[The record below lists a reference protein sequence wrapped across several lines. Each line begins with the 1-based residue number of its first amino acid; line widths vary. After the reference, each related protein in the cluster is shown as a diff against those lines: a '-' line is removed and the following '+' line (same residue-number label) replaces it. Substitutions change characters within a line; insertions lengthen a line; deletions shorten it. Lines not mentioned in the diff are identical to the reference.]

1 MFSGNLPDDYRQ
13 DAGLREWKGTELKGK
28 EAEAPPRPN
37 IFSVYESEI
46 GPLTPMIAEELEA
59 AVGDFTESWVEDAIH
74 EAAVYGAR
82 SWAYCRSILQA
93 RKAGRSK
100 PRKSG
105 AGGRELTPDQERRG
119 QKPEMTA
126 AELVDWKRA
135 QAERRRL
142 EQGANLP

>member
-1 MFSGNLPDDYRQ
+1 
-13 DAGLREWKGTELKGK
+13 
-28 EAEAPPRPN
+28 
-37 IFSVYESEI
+37 SEI

-105 AGGRELTPDQERRG
+105 AGYPQPGGGALTPE
-119 QKPEMTA
+119 
-126 AELVDWKRA
+126 
-135 QAERRRL
+135 QAERGKKPALTAAQQAEWQRAQQ
-142 EQGANLP
+142 EQKRMKGVANENISQ